1 MSLKNTTWSLLLVL
15 GASLVVS
22 PCARA
27 NTASDSLLQQRRLFQ
42 DAEQALK
49 KRQIG
54 RYRKLARKLHDYPLY
69 PYLEYRELVRRL
81 SRARPAEIDAFLKKN
96 ADTPLA
102 ARLQQKWLRVLARQG
117 KWQLLARQEVPV
129 RSGRSL
135 QCSYSRALLETGQT
149 DKAYRR
155 VQRLWLTGRSLPR
168 SCDVPL
174 KAWRA
179 SGKLTDDLVWQ
190 RIRLAMQRG
199 NVRLARHLARDLPKS
214 EQFWVNIWAK
224 VRRDPVYIL
233 KVNDHF
239 ADKPHASLDWITVYG
254 LRRLARKDPL
264 LAAESWQKLRKT
276 REFSV
281 SDQERIERRLALAL
295 LQEREPAAREWL
307 RTLNLSHFDDRVIS
321 LHFFSA
327 LQDQDWDTA
336 LGWLERLEPDQQHTA
351 RWRYWRGRV
360 LEGMG
365 HLEEAREVYLL
376 NGENRGYYSF
386 LAADRAGYRYNF
398 TSRPLI
404 YKANDL
410 AGLQALPPIRRARE
424 LYALDRQAD
433 ARREWNHA
441 MERLSRP
448 QLLKA
453 AKLADEWGWH
463 DRAIATL
470 ARARY
475 WDDLELRFPLAHQK
489 QVLTQAKRQKVNP
502 AWAFAIIR
510 QESAFTADA
519 RSHAGAM
526 GLMQLM
532 PRTARRVARSM
543 KLRPPR
549 YYDLLKIDTNIRL
562 GVRYLKKVQDRN
574 QGHPVLAT
582 AAYNAGQR
590 RVIKWLPEQGQVAAD
605 IWIETVPF
613 RETRDYLKRVMT
625 YTVIYEQR
633 LGRDPVPLLE
643 RMSPIISPTVTAQTP
658 VLGRKKDT

>member
-1 MSLKNTTWSLLLVL
+1 HQLS
-15 GASLVVS
+15 
-22 PCARA
+22 
-27 NTASDSLLQQRRLFQ
+27 
-42 DAEQALK
+42 
-49 KRQIG
+49 
-54 RYRKLARKLHDYPLY
+54 RYRKLARKLRDYPLY
-69 PYLEYRELVRRL
+69 PYLEHQELVRRL
-81 SRARPAEIDAFLKKN
+81 ARARPAEVDAFPKKN
-96 ADTPLA
+96 PDTPLA
-102 ARLQQKWLRVLARQG
+102 TRLRHKWLEVLARQG
-117 KWQLLARQEVPV
+117 EWQRLARQEVPL
-129 RSGRSL
+129 RSSRGL
-135 QCSYSRALLETGQT
+135 QCSYSRALLETGQA
-149 DKAYRR
+149 DKAYQRL
-155 VQRLWLTGRSLPR
+155 QRLWLTGRSLPR

-174 KAWRA
+174 QAWRA

-199 NVRLARHLARDLPKS
+199 NVRLARHLARDLPKA

-224 VRRDPVYIL
+224 VRRDPAYVL
-233 KVNDHF
+233 EVNDHF
-239 ADKPHASLDWITVYG
+239 VDKSHASLDWITVYG
-254 LRRLARKDPL
+254 LRRLARKDPK

-295 LQEREPAAREWL
+295 LQEREPAVREWL
-307 RTLNLSHFDDRVIS
+307 GTLNHNHFDDRVIS

-386 LAADRAGYRYNF
+386 LAADRAGYRYSF
-398 TSRPLI
+398 TSRPLM
-404 YKANDL
+404 YQATDL
-410 AGLQALPPIRRARE
+410 ASLQALPPIRRARE
-424 LYALDRQAD
+424 LYALNRQAD

-489 QVLTQAKRQKVNP
+489 QVLSQAKRQKVNP

-562 GVRYLKKVQDRN
+562 GVRYLKKVRDRN

-582 AAYNAGQR
+582 AAYNAGQT
-590 RVIKWLPEQGQVAAD
+590 RVSKWLPKQGQVAAD

-643 RMSPIISPTVTAQTP
+643 RMSPIIN
-658 VLGRKKDT
+658 